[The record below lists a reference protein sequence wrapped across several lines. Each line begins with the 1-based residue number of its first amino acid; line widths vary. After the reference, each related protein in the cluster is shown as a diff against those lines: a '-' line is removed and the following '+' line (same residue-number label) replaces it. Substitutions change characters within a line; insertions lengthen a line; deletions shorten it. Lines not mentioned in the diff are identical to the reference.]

1 MNWLVESGWLPA
13 CLISA
18 GRKVDLELPMSI
30 AVSTAINMK
39 GGEVTGMPV
48 STEHCASRLL
58 GGFVSSYHTCSLET
72 GGKIFES
79 VLLLS
84 PIIPSLHHLTVV
96 LLRENSYQTFACFG
110 VKSDHDF
117 LSNGKGNP
125 PPPSSEWYI
134 TGLMAP
140 PQEQKHVKVIF
151 FASLGPP

>member
-1 MNWLVESGWLPA
+1 
-13 CLISA
+13 
-18 GRKVDLELPMSI
+18 MSI

-79 VLLLS
+79 RFLLS
-84 PIIPSLHHLTVV
+84 PIIPSLHQLTVL
-96 LLRENSYQTFACFG
+96 LLRENSYQLFACFG

-117 LSNGKGNP
+117 LSKGKGNP
-125 PPPSSEWYI
+125 PSSDWYI

-140 PQEQKHVKVIF
+140 PQEQKEQEDMLKSFV